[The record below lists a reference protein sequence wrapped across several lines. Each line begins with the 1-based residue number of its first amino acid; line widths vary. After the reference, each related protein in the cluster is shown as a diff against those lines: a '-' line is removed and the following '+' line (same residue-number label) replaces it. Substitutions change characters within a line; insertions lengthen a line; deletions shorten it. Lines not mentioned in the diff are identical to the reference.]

1 MNAKRVV
8 MIVATVAL
16 AAGATVALA
25 GPGGRGGAGM
35 RGDGMRGP
43 LGPLG
48 RALQRLDLSAEQQAQ
63 VESLVA
69 EAKPAIEALREQLRV
84 SREEFQATH
93 PPTSFDE
100 AAIRA
105 HAAAQTG
112 IHTELAVATA
122 RLRARVLGVLTPE
135 QLAELDAM
143 RAAMRERGGPP
154 HDGPHGGPHDGPWL

>member
-8 MIVATVAL
+8 MILATVAL

-25 GPGGRGGAGM
+25 GGGRGGAGM

-48 RALQRLDLSAEQQAQ
+48 RALHRLDLSAEQRTQI
-63 VESLVA
+63 ESLVA

-122 RLRARVLGVLTPE
+122 RLRARALGVLTPE

-143 RAAMRERGGPP
+143 REARRERGGPP
-154 HDGPHGGPHDGPWL
+154 RDGHHGGPRL